1 MGWRKSWIRRGG
13 YRGDVGAPVG
23 RRGKQST
30 KNERHTRG
38 TNKQERPDTEHTRAR
53 PNKGDPPSTER
64 ESETSLGARARERV
78 PTESSTESST
88 GERALTESREA
99 PAEQASAEQASAE
112 QASAEQAPAEQA
124 PAEQAPA
131 EQASSSGC
139 ETFEGGPAA
148 ESSTG
153 ARARERA
160 PTESSTGATSGA
172 TSGERALTESRE
184 ASAERTW
191 SSGGRSSHEFTLESG
206 IAELEHDVVR
216 LDWAERDAYGR
227 LLAAIQEH
235 DSTREAYARWRSVR
249 ERRLV
254 AEARLDVLQAARRA
268 SRRQGR

>member
-64 ESETSLGARARERV
+64 ESETSLGARARERA

-88 GERALTESREA
+88 
-99 PAEQASAEQASAE
+99 
-112 QASAEQAPAEQA
+112 
-124 PAEQAPA
+124 
-131 EQASSSGC
+131 
-139 ETFEGGPAA
+139 
-148 ESSTG
+148 
-153 ARARERA
+153 
-160 PTESSTGATSGA
+160 
-172 TSGERALTESRE
+172 GERALTESRE

-235 DSTREAYARWRSVR
+235 DSTREAYARWQSVR

>member
-64 ESETSLGARARERV
+64 ESETSLGARARERA
-78 PTESSTESST
+78 PTDSSTESST

-99 PAEQASAEQASAE
+99 PAEQASAEQAS
-112 QASAEQAPAEQA
+112 
-124 PAEQAPA
+124 
-131 EQASSSGC
+131 SSGC
-139 ETFEGGPAA
+139 ETFEGGPSA

-235 DSTREAYARWRSVR
+235 DSTREAYARWQSVR